1 VRTAAG
7 LSLLRGLYA
16 IAKEIGMI
24 VHLTTSDLQSE
35 LIGLGC

>member
-7 LSLLRGLYA
+7 LSLLRGLY
-16 IAKEIGMI
+16 AKEIGMI